1 MADLSTFYQTYT
13 NAGAGVA
20 ASYLPANNYKHAIST
35 SDAGR
40 TLILK
45 LAGTNLTDANLLAVI
60 GYITTSHGVDGAGD
74 SAFTVAGVGTA
85 DGTAFESGVTD
96 TVYLKVQGTGDITVA
111 TADMSVGG
119 LTITVEAIFT
129 PAK

>member
-1 MADLSTFYQTYT
+1 MADLSAFYQTYT

>member
-1 MADLSTFYQTYT
+1 MAQMD
-13 NAGAGVA
+13 
-20 ASYLPANNYKHAIST
+20 SYNLANWKKYGIST

-45 LAGTNLTDANLLAVI
+45 LAGTDLTHADLESVVN
-60 GYITTSHGVDGAGD
+60 YITTAHGVNGAGD

-85 DGTAFESGVTD
+85 NGSAFVSGTTD
-96 TVYLKVQGTGDITVA
+96 TVFLKVQGTGDITVA
-111 TADMSVGG
+111 TADMAISG

-129 PAK
+129 PAL

>member
-1 MADLSTFYQTYT
+1 MPTLTGDI
-13 NAGAGVA
+13 VA
-20 ASYLPANNYKHAIST
+20 NWKKYSIAT

-45 LAGTNLTDANLLAVI
+45 LAGTNLTNADLDSVI
-60 GYITTSHGVDGAGD
+60 GYLTTSHGVSGSGD

-85 DGTAFESGVTD
+85 DGSAFVSGTTD
-96 TVYLKVQGTGDITVA
+96 TVFLKIQGTGDVTVA
-111 TADMSVGG
+111 TADMGISG

-129 PAK
+129 PAL

>member
-1 MADLSTFYQTYT
+1 MANLYT
-13 NAGAGVA
+13 RVETVSNAGATVA
-20 ASYLPANNYKHAIST
+20 TYGANALKNVIST

-45 LAGTNLTDANLLAVI
+45 LAGTNLTNDDLNSVI
-60 GYITTSHGVDGAGD
+60 GYITTSHGSAGTGD
-74 SAFTVAGVGTA
+74 SSFVVAGVGTA
-85 DGTAFESGVTD
+85 DGSAFVSGTTD
-96 TVYLKVQGTGDITVA
+96 NVWLKVQGTGDITVG
-111 TADMSVGG
+111 TADMGISG

>member
-1 MADLSTFYQTYT
+1 MAQMD
-13 NAGAGVA
+13 
-20 ASYLPANNYKHAIST
+20 ANNIVNWKKYGIST

-45 LAGTNLTDANLLAVI
+45 LAGTNLTHDDLESVVN
-60 GYITTSHGVDGAGD
+60 YITTSHGSNGSGD

-85 DGTAFESGVTD
+85 NGSAFVSGTTD
-96 TVYLKVQGTGDITVA
+96 TVFLKVQGTGDITVA
-111 TADMSVGG
+111 TADMGISG

-129 PAK
+129 PAL

>member
-1 MADLSTFYQTYT
+1 MADLSAFYQTYN

-111 TADMSVGG
+111 TADMGIGG